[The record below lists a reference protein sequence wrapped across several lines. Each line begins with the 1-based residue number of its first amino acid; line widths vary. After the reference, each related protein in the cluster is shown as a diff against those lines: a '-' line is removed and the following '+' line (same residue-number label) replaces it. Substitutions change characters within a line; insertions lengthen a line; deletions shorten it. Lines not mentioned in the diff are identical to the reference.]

1 MTLHTPHIR
10 APGAGIGRALP
21 RHAALTAVLALAL
34 GCHLLD
40 ISNPDVV
47 PTDVLGGASALA
59 AVRAGAV
66 GDFTIAYSGS
76 GAGGSGGTVE
86 GQIMA
91 SGLLAD
97 EWINTETFPD
107 RIQVDA
113 RQTDPSSGTMA
124 NVFSDLARARVSAE
138 NGASQFRRFADT
150 TKDASLEEM
159 LTLAGFTYV
168 MFAENYCSGVPFSN
182 AQPDGSI
189 QYGTPLNTMQ
199 MLDTAIN
206 RFTQARTAAAAL
218 DTTGA
223 TATIRA
229 PKIAARSRAL
239 SFASLGLA
247 RALLDEGRL
256 TDADTVASVANVTT
270 GFVYVVQHDL
280 NSSRQQNGV
289 YNGNKKFKRY
299 GVADKEGGNG
309 LAWISAADPRTPVFR
324 SPGTNKGFDN
334 STPQFDQ
341 YRYIDEKASVTVAT
355 GAEARLIN
363 AEAALQRGDSAGA
376 RALLNGLRAAPPS
389 YFLVGDPTLLTQ
401 TIAPLPALADSDA
414 TKAGG
419 YVNLVFNER
428 ARWLWLTGHRLNDL
442 RRLVRPLGTR
452 GGYGRA
458 VNSVFPTGPYFKNG
472 LTYGT
477 DVNLPVPVTER
488 NNPNFSACIDRL
500 P

>member
-1 MTLHTPHIR
+1 MTLHTRHTT
-10 APGAGIGRALP
+10 APGARVGQAIPRLAALP
-21 RHAALTAVLALAL
+21 AALVLAL

-40 ISNPDVV
+40 ITNPDVV

-59 AVRAGAV
+59 AVRSGAI

-86 GQIMA
+86 GQIMV

-124 NVFSDLARARVSAE
+124 NVFSNLSRARVSAE
-138 NGASQFRRFADT
+138 NAVAQFRKFADST
-150 TKDASLEEM
+150 TNGGLAELLSL
-159 LTLAGFTYV
+159 TGFTYV

-189 QYGTPLNTMQ
+189 QYGLPLKSMD

-206 RFTQARTAAAAL
+206 RFNQSFITAAAF
-218 DTTGA
+218 DTSGS
-223 TATIRA
+223 TANSRL
-229 PKIAARSRAL
+229 PKVVARRNAMA
-239 SFASLGLA
+239 FARVGKA

-256 TDADTVASVANVTT
+256 VDADTVASPANVLTSF
-270 GFVYVVQHDL
+270 GYLVQHDL

-289 YNGNKKFKRY
+289 YNGDKKFKRY
-299 GVADKEGGNG
+299 GVADLEGGNG
-309 LAWISAADPRTPVFR
+309 LAWISSPDPRTPVFR
-324 SPGTNKGFDN
+324 SPSTNKGFDN
-334 STPQFDQ
+334 ATPQFDQ

-363 AEAALQRGDSAGA
+363 AEAALQRGDTAGF
-376 RALLNGLRAAPPS
+376 LGFLNGLRQGPPP
-389 YFLVGDPTLLTQ
+389 YFLIGDLTLLTQ
-401 TIAPLPALADSDA
+401 TIPPLPPLTSPASPTAA
-414 TKAGG
+414 
-419 YVNLVFNER
+419 VNMLFTER
-428 ARWLWLTGHRLNDL
+428 ARWLWLTAHRLNDL
-442 RRLVRPLGTR
+442 RRLVRPLGLR
-452 GGYGRA
+452 GGYGLA
-458 VNSVFPTGPYFKNG
+458 LNSVFPTGAYFKNG
-472 LTYGT
+472 LIYGS
-477 DVNLPVPVTER
+477 DVNLPVPVTEQ
-488 NNPNFSACIDRL
+488 NNPNFSACLDRL